1 MNREIKLLIQ
11 NCLPFQAP
19 TLKNCQKPLKMTEL
33 PSGSWEHIVVDF
45 KEPLPSG
52 DYLLVVIDEYSRFV
66 EIEITKS
73 TSMKSSIPKLDEV
86 FFSFD
91 IPLKVKSDNG
101 SLFDCGDF
109 DKYAKYLGFIHH
121 HITPAYPQANGL
133 VENLN
138 RTTSNLLC
146 TYRKQKLEARTLEV
160 FKKLQSNFPYYFPN
174 LLRKYCFQAESLI
187 PENI

>member
-11 NCLPFQAP
+11 NGLPFQAP

-91 IPLKVKSDNG
+91 IL
-101 SLFDCGDF
+101 
-109 DKYAKYLGFIHH
+109 
-121 HITPAYPQANGL
+121 
-133 VENLN
+133 
-138 RTTSNLLC
+138 
-146 TYRKQKLEARTLEV
+146 
-160 FKKLQSNFPYYFPN
+160 
-174 LLRKYCFQAESLI
+174 
-187 PENI
+187 